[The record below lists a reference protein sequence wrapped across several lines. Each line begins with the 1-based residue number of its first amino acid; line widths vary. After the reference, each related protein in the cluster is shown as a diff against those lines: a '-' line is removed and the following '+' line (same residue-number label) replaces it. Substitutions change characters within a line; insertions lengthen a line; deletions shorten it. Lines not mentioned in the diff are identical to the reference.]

1 MVLIDNTPHWFKLHL
16 NNGYPM
22 LPFFH
27 DRTDTEL
34 IHLTHFLKKL
44 SQQNDVRK
52 TLKNTFW
59 LNKLKR
65 KEISDNVLFDVEC
78 NYDELEE
85 QDYNDWSRLIP
96 YKIFNVTK
104 TNDAL
109 LSTLFLDKMHI
120 KSKNMSDRKPSG
132 LLMKKGN
139 YSSHLSIS
147 TSSFVKS
154 RNNKFWLTAEAKVN
168 KKLLHFSVSNEMFK

>member
-1 MVLIDNTPHWFKLHL
+1 
-16 NNGYPM
+16 M

-44 SQQNDVRK
+44 SQQNDVRH

-65 KEISDNVLFDVEC
+65 KEISHNVLFDVEC

-85 QDYNDWSRLIP
+85 QDYND
-96 YKIFNVTK
+96 
-104 TNDAL
+104 
-109 LSTLFLDKMHI
+109 
-120 KSKNMSDRKPSG
+120 
-132 LLMKKGN
+132 
-139 YSSHLSIS
+139 
-147 TSSFVKS
+147 
-154 RNNKFWLTAEAKVN
+154 
-168 KKLLHFSVSNEMFK
+168 

>member
-1 MVLIDNTPHWFKLHL
+1 
-16 NNGYPM
+16 M

-44 SQQNDVRK
+44 SLQNDVRK

-85 QDYNDWSRLIP
+85 QDYND
-96 YKIFNVTK
+96 
-104 TNDAL
+104 
-109 LSTLFLDKMHI
+109 
-120 KSKNMSDRKPSG
+120 
-132 LLMKKGN
+132 
-139 YSSHLSIS
+139 
-147 TSSFVKS
+147 
-154 RNNKFWLTAEAKVN
+154 
-168 KKLLHFSVSNEMFK
+168 

>member
-1 MVLIDNTPHWFKLHL
+1 
-16 NNGYPM
+16 M

-44 SQQNDVRK
+44 SHQNDVRQ

-85 QDYNDWSRLIP
+85 QDYND
-96 YKIFNVTK
+96 
-104 TNDAL
+104 
-109 LSTLFLDKMHI
+109 
-120 KSKNMSDRKPSG
+120 
-132 LLMKKGN
+132 
-139 YSSHLSIS
+139 
-147 TSSFVKS
+147 
-154 RNNKFWLTAEAKVN
+154 
-168 KKLLHFSVSNEMFK
+168 